1 MVHEYSYKT
10 YEYISKLANYIL
22 QILNQTFQRV
32 DQSATWLTASWFVGE
47 LPCYRIGQ
55 LVEKLTH

>member
-1 MVHEYSYKT
+1 MHISH
-10 YEYISKLANYIL
+10 EYISKLANYIL

-55 LVEKLTH
+55 LVEKLTD